1 MSDKNKTKIVT
12 MPGFISRVAA
22 RDMSRHIHNVQ
33 EGHVT
38 VDVPRIRTAICRMF
52 CALMDGFTPRVL
64 ALSIEEDSA
73 LENDWIFGHRKD
85 DRAIIEEA
93 RKEEFYRQLFESAMW
108 VSFVHEYL
116 YETRDR
122 EAQLD
127 VFDRYRSIW
136 TTPEETRGDDV
147 SRVLFPH
154 GRKSVDLDEEIK
166 VSLGKVMEQKLSE
179 ICRRVFCDDD
189 DGGEDKEEEDL
200 SALDAIRKKLQIA
213 KMRVRAEQEK
223 LEAVVS
229 SAPLRED
236 AVSSAPVREATISSA
251 PSRKETTVEKTHDDK
266 KMDDEGNTSESSGG
280 FSDDED

>member
-1 MSDKNKTKIVT
+1 

-64 ALSIEEDSA
+64 ALSIEEDA
-73 LENDWIFGHRKD
+73 VLENDWIFGHCKD
-85 DRAIIEEA
+85 DRVIIEEA

-136 TTPEETRGDDV
+136 TKPEESRGDDV

-189 DGGEDKEEEDL
+189 E
-200 SALDAIRKKLQIA
+200 
-213 KMRVRAEQEK
+213 
-223 LEAVVS
+223 
-229 SAPLRED
+229 
-236 AVSSAPVREATISSA
+236 
-251 PSRKETTVEKTHDDK
+251 
-266 KMDDEGNTSESSGG
+266 
-280 FSDDED
+280 

>member
-1 MSDKNKTKIVT
+1 
-12 MPGFISRVAA
+12 
-22 RDMSRHIHNVQ
+22 
-33 EGHVT
+33 
-38 VDVPRIRTAICRMF
+38 
-52 CALMDGFTPRVL
+52 MDGFTPRVL
-64 ALSIEEDSA
+64 ALSIEEDA
-73 LENDWIFGHRKD
+73 VLENDWIFGHCKD
-85 DRAIIEEA
+85 DRVIIEEA

-136 TTPEETRGDDV
+136 TKPEESRGDDV
-147 SRVLFPH
+147 SRVFPH

-189 DGGEDKEEEDL
+189 GGEEKEEEDL

-223 LEAVVS
+223 FEAVVS
-229 SAPLRED
+229 SAPLMRE
-236 AVSSAPVREATISSA
+236 
-251 PSRKETTVEKTHDDK
+251 ETVVEKVRDEK
-266 KMDDEGNTSESSGG
+266 EGNTSESSGG
-280 FSDDED
+280 FSDDEE